1 MDSPNEKEELIL
13 RDSLALDRTRLAN
26 QRTLL
31 SFFRTGL
38 TLVVTALAIFELKE
52 KDWYL
57 FWGKVALVV
66 GIIIIIIGFINFFI
80 IKRRIDQSYKSTD

>member
-1 MDSPNEKEELIL
+1 MDSPNEKQELIL

-57 FWGKVALVV
+57 FLGKVALVV
-66 GIIIIIIGFINFFI
+66 GVIIIIIGFINFFI